1 MKKLLLINYLFISL
15 SCLANDTIFSNANK
29 LYSES
34 NYVEACNLYLQII
47 EQGSESAELYFNI
60 GNCYYRMKDWANA
73 IWFFEKSLQ
82 LKKKKETQKNL
93 ELTRLNTVDKIET
106 LPDLF
111 YKKWW
116 INFINIFSTK
126 NWQLISI
133 ISIWIVCILFFIIS
147 KTKIIYFFTIT
158 ILCLF
163 ITYSSNKIDSK
174 KYGILFSQNITVKNA
189 PSDNGT
195 NLFSLHS
202 GSKIEIVD
210 EVGEW
215 IKIKIANG
223 NIGWITKKH
232 CKQL

>member
-15 SCLANDTIFSNANK
+15 SCLANDTIFSSANK

-34 NYVEACNLYLQII
+34 NYIEACNLYLQII

-60 GNCYYRMKDWANA
+60 GNCYYRTNDWANA

-82 LKKKKETQKNL
+82 LKNKKETQKNL
-93 ELTRLNTVDKIET
+93 ELTRLNTIDKIEP

-116 INFINIFSTK
+116 IILIDIFSTK
-126 NWQLISI
+126 NWQI
-133 ISIWIVCILFFIIS
+133 ITIIYIWIMCILFFILS
-147 KTKIIYFFTIT
+147 KTKIIYLSSIS

-163 ITYSSNKIDSK
+163 ITFSSNKIDSK
-174 KYGILFSQNITVKNA
+174 KYGILFSQNVTVKSA
-189 PSDNGT
+189 PTENGT
-195 NLFSLHS
+195 NLFSLHL
-202 GSKIEIVD
+202 GAKIEIID

-215 IKIKIANG
+215 IKIKIADG
-223 NIGWITKKH
+223 NIGWITTKN
-232 CKQL
+232 CKPL

>member
-1 MKKLLLINYLFISL
+1 MKKSLLINYLFISL
-15 SCLANDTIFSNANK
+15 TCLANDTIFSNANK

-60 GNCYYRMKDWANA
+60 GNCYFRTNDWANA

-82 LKKKKETQKNL
+82 LEKKKETQKNL
-93 ELTRLNTVDKIET
+93 ELTRLNIIDKIEP

-116 INFINIFSTK
+116 IILIDIFSTK
-126 NWQLISI
+126 NWQIISI
-133 ISIWIVCILFFIIS
+133 IYIWIICILFFIIS
-147 KTKIIYFFTIT
+147 KTKIIYLSSIS

-163 ITYSSNKIDSK
+163 IIFSSNKIDSK
-174 KYGILFSQNITVKNA
+174 KYGILFSQNVSVKSA
-189 PSDNGT
+189 PTENGT
-195 NLFSLHS
+195 NLFSLHL
-202 GSKIEIVD
+202 GAKIEIID

-215 IKIKIANG
+215 IKIRIANG
-223 NIGWITKKH
+223 NIGWITKNN
-232 CKQL
+232 CKLL

>member
-1 MKKLLLINYLFISL
+1 MKKLLLINYMFISL

-34 NYVEACNLYLQII
+34 NYIEACNLYLQII

-60 GNCYYRMKDWANA
+60 GNCYYRTNDWANA

-82 LKKKKETQKNL
+82 LKNKKETQKNL
-93 ELTRLNTVDKIET
+93 ELTRLNTIDKIEP

-116 INFINIFSTK
+116 IILIDIFSTK
-126 NWQLISI
+126 NWQI
-133 ISIWIVCILFFIIS
+133 ITIIYIWIMCILFFILS
-147 KTKIIYFFTIT
+147 KTKIIYLSSIS

-163 ITYSSNKIDSK
+163 ITFSSNKIDSK
-174 KYGILFSQNITVKNA
+174 KYGILFSQNVTVKSA
-189 PSDNGT
+189 PSENGT
-195 NLFSLHS
+195 NLFSLHL
-202 GSKIEIVD
+202 GAKIEIID

-215 IKIKIANG
+215 IKIRIANG
-223 NIGWITKKH
+223 NIGWITKNNYK
-232 CKQL
+232 LL

>member
-15 SCLANDTIFSNANK
+15 TCIANDTIFSNANK

-60 GNCYYRMKDWANA
+60 GNCYYRTNDWANA

-82 LKKKKETQKNL
+82 LKNKNETKKNL
-93 ELTRLNTVDKIET
+93 ELTRLNTVDKIEP

-116 INFINIFSTK
+116 IILINIFSTK
-126 NWQLISI
+126 NWQI
-133 ISIWIVCILFFIIS
+133 ISLIYIGVICILFFIIS
-147 KTKIIYFFTIT
+147 KTKIIYLSSIS

-163 ITYSSNKIDSK
+163 ITFSSNKIDSK
-174 KYGILFSQNITVKNA
+174 KYGILFSQNVTVKSA
-189 PSDNGT
+189 PTENGT
-195 NLFSLHS
+195 NLFSLHL
-202 GSKIEIVD
+202 GAKIEVID

-215 IKIKIANG
+215 IKIRIANG
-223 NIGWITKKH
+223 NIGWITKNNYK
-232 CKQL
+232 LL

>member
-1 MKKLLLINYLFISL
+1 MKKLLLINFLFISL
-15 SCLANDTIFSNANK
+15 TGLANDSIFSNANK

-34 NYVEACNLYLQII
+34 KYIEACKLYLQII
-47 EQGSESAELYFNI
+47 EQGTESTELYFNI
-60 GNCYYRMKDWANA
+60 GNCYYRTNDWANA
-73 IWFFEKSLQ
+73 IWFFEKSLR

-93 ELTRLNTVDKIET
+93 ELTRLNTVDKIEP

-116 INFINIFSTK
+116 INFIDILSTK

-133 ISIWIVCILFFIIS
+133 ISIWIVCILFFITS
-147 KTKIIYFFTIT
+147 KTKIIYFFTIP
-158 ILCLF
+158 IICLF
-163 ITYSSNKIDSK
+163 IIFSSNKIDSK
-174 KYGILFSQNITVKNA
+174 KYGILFSQNVTVKSA

-202 GSKIEIVD
+202 GSKIEIID

-215 IKIKIANG
+215 IKIKIASG
-223 NIGWITKKH
+223 NIGWITKKS

>member
-1 MKKLLLINYLFISL
+1 MKKLIFIIYLFISL

-34 NYVEACNLYLQII
+34 KYIEACKLYLQIL
-47 EQGSESAELYFNI
+47 EQETESAELYYNI
-60 GNCYYRMKDWANA
+60 GNCYYRTNDWANA

-82 LKKKKETQKNL
+82 LKNKKETKKNL
-93 ELTRLNTVDKIET
+93 KLSKLNIIDKIEP

-116 INFINIFSTK
+116 INFIDIFSTK

-147 KTKIIYFFTIT
+147 KTKIIYFFSIP

-163 ITYSSNKIDSK
+163 IIFSSNKIKSK
-174 KYGILFSQNITVKNA
+174 KYAILFSHNIAVKSA
-189 PSDNGT
+189 PSNNGT

-202 GSKIEIVD
+202 GSKIEIID

>member
-15 SCLANDTIFSNANK
+15 TSLANDTIFSNANK

-34 NYVEACNLYLQII
+34 KYIEACKLYMQII
-47 EQGSESAELYFNI
+47 EQGNESAELYFNI
-60 GNCYYRMKDWANA
+60 GNCYYRTNDWANA

-147 KTKIIYFFTIT
+147 KTKIIYFFTIP

-163 ITYSSNKIDSK
+163 ITHSSNKIDSK
-174 KYGILFSQNITVKNA
+174 KYGILYSQNITVKNA

-202 GSKIEIVD
+202 GSKIEIID

>member
-15 SCLANDTIFSNANK
+15 TCLANDTIFSNANK

-34 NYVEACNLYLQII
+34 KYIEACKLYMQII
-47 EQGSESAELYFNI
+47 EQGTESAELYFNI
-60 GNCYYRMKDWANA
+60 GNCYYRTNDWANA

-93 ELTRLNTVDKIET
+93 ELTRLNIVDKIEP

-116 INFINIFSTK
+116 INFIDIFSTK

-147 KTKIIYFFTIT
+147 KTKIIYLSSIS

-163 ITYSSNKIDSK
+163 IIFSSNKIDSK
-174 KYGILFSQNITVKNA
+174 KYGVLFSQNVTVKSA

-202 GSKIEIVD
+202 GSKIEIID

>member
-15 SCLANDTIFSNANK
+15 TSLANDTIFSNANK

-34 NYVEACNLYLQII
+34 KYIEACKLYMQII
-47 EQGSESAELYFNI
+47 EQGNESAELYFNI
-60 GNCYYRMKDWANA
+60 GNCYYRTNDWANA

-147 KTKIIYFFTIT
+147 KTKIIYFFTIP

>member
-15 SCLANDTIFSNANK
+15 SSLANDTIFSSANK

-34 NYVEACNLYLQII
+34 NYIEACNLYLQII

-60 GNCYYRMKDWANA
+60 GNCYYRTNDWANA

-82 LKKKKETQKNL
+82 LKNKKETQKNL
-93 ELTRLNTVDKIET
+93 ELTRLNTIDKIEP

-116 INFINIFSTK
+116 IILIDIFSTK
-126 NWQLISI
+126 NWQI
-133 ISIWIVCILFFIIS
+133 ITIIYIWIMCILFFILS
-147 KTKIIYFFTIT
+147 KTKIIYLSSIS

-163 ITYSSNKIDSK
+163 ITFSSNKIDSK
-174 KYGILFSQNITVKNA
+174 KYGILFSQNVTVKSA
-189 PSDNGT
+189 PSENGT
-195 NLFSLHS
+195 NLFSLHL
-202 GSKIEIVD
+202 GAKIEIID

-215 IKIKIANG
+215 IKIRIANG
-223 NIGWITKKH
+223 NIGWITKNNYK
-232 CKQL
+232 LL

>member
-15 SCLANDTIFSNANK
+15 SCLANDTIFSSANK

-34 NYVEACNLYLQII
+34 NYIEACNLYLQII

-60 GNCYYRMKDWANA
+60 GNCYYRTNDWANA

-93 ELTRLNTVDKIET
+93 ELTRLNTIDKIEP

-116 INFINIFSTK
+116 IILINIFSTK
-126 NWQLISI
+126 NWQIISI
-133 ISIWIVCILFFIIS
+133 IYMWFICILFFIIS
-147 KTKIIYFFTIT
+147 KTKIIYLLSIS

-163 ITYSSNKIDSK
+163 ITFSSNKIDSK
-174 KYGILFSQNITVKNA
+174 KYGILFAQNVTVKSA
-189 PSDNGT
+189 PTENGT
-195 NLFSLHS
+195 NLFSLHL
-202 GSKIEIVD
+202 GAKIEIID

-215 IKIKIANG
+215 IKIRIANG
-223 NIGWITKKH
+223 NSGWITKNNYK
-232 CKQL
+232 LL

>member
-60 GNCYYRMKDWANA
+60 GNCYYRIKDWANA

-93 ELTRLNTVDKIET
+93 ELTRLNTIDKIEPI
-106 LPDLF
+106 PDLF

-116 INFINIFSTK
+116 VILIDTFSTK
-126 NWQLISI
+126 NWQI
-133 ISIWIVCILFFIIS
+133 ISITYIWIICILFFIFS
-147 KTKIIYFFTIT
+147 KTKIIYLCSIS
-158 ILCLF
+158 ILFLF
-163 ITYSSNKIDSK
+163 ITFSSNKIDSK
-174 KYGILFSQNITVKNA
+174 KYGILFSQNVTVKSA
-189 PSDNGT
+189 PTENGT
-195 NLFSLHS
+195 NLFSLHL
-202 GSKIEIVD
+202 GAKVEIID

-215 IKIKIANG
+215 IKIRIANG
-223 NIGWITKKH
+223 SSGWITKDNYK
-232 CKQL
+232 LL